1 MSKNITIDV
10 YFEVVCDDCKNS
22 LVATYNER
30 LRLLEVEP
38 CRQCMEQKEEEA
50 LEEYK
55 KGVMQ

>member
-10 YFEVVCDDCKNS
+10 YLEVVCHDFKNA
-22 LVATYNER
+22 LVATYTER

-38 CRQCMEQKEEEA
+38 CKQCIEQNIEEA
-50 LEEYK
+50 LEEHK